1 MTKVLK
7 VLARLTGVVVASLA
21 ASAVAQAP
29 LRPAFKVDPP
39 FRVEQLRP
47 AVALLVGAGG
57 NTTIGYGAAGVA
69 IVDDKIVEASDQMLA
84 ELKKV
89 DPRPVGLVI
98 NTHWHFDHAGG
109 NEALAKQGAVVIA
122 HANVK
127 VRMAKGG
134 TIVMGARSADYG
146 PSPAI
151 ALPVRTYEKELTVT
165 GGGDTLRL
173 VHVPNAHTDGDTI
186 VKWTHA
192 NVLDMGDVYV
202 RYGLPFIDIRS
213 GGTLR
218 GMIKCVEVGL
228 AMTDDQ
234 TIVVPGHG
242 APATRADLMAY
253 RDALVRIADAV
264 DAGVRA
270 GKSLAEVQ
278 ALRPAD
284 DFPKPPGTPLTPNQ
298 FVATAYENAAQ
309 AAARAG
315 AH

>member
-1 MTKVLK
+1 MATASKVLIG
-7 VLARLTGVVVASLA
+7 LAGAMA
-21 ASAVAQAP
+21 AALSSSAVAQTP
-29 LRPAFKVDPP
+29 PRPQFK
-39 FRVEQLRP
+39 VEQLRP
-47 AVALLVGAGG
+47 TVALLVGAGG
-57 NTTIGYGAAGVA
+57 NTTVGHGAAGVA
-69 IVDDKIVEASDQMLA
+69 IVDDKVPEAADLALA
-84 ELKKV
+84 ELRKI
-89 DPRPVGLVI
+89 DPRPVSMVI

-109 NEALAKQGAVVIA
+109 NEVLTKQGAVVVA

-127 VRMAKGG
+127 FRMVKGG
-134 TIVMGARSADYG
+134 TIVMGARSSDYA
-146 PSPAI
+146 PSPPG
-151 ALPVRTYEKELTVT
+151 ALPTRTYEKELTVS
-165 GGGDTLRL
+165 GGGDRLRL

-186 VKWTHA
+186 VKWTAA

-218 GMIKCVEVGL
+218 GMIACVEAGL

-242 APATRADLMAY
+242 EPATRKDLMGY

-284 DFPKPPGTPLTPNQ
+284 GFPLPPGAPLTPDQ
-298 FVATAYENAAQ
+298 FVATAYENATH
-309 AAARAG
+309 AAGHAG
-315 AH
+315 VR